1 MLLNISAHDM
11 KRTAPSARISKD
23 LLLIVGALEVLEATL
38 GLGRPVVKT
47 QPSEAVA
54 AQLDQRGSLIAA
66 AAVFDQE
73 NPR

>member
-1 MLLNISAHDM
+1 MFHISTHDM
-11 KRTAPSARISKD
+11 KRIAPRSRVSKD

-38 GLGRPVVKT
+38 RLGLSVVKT

-54 AQLDQRGSLIAA
+54 AQRNRRGSLIPAA
-66 AAVFDQE
+66 TVFDQE

>member
-1 MLLNISAHDM
+1 M
-11 KRTAPSARISKD
+11 KRTAPPARVSKD
-23 LLLIVGALEVLEATL
+23 LLLIVGALQVLEATVRL
-38 GLGRPVVKT
+38 ARPVVKT

-54 AQLDQRGSLIAA
+54 AQRNRRGSLIPA